1 METRKDI
8 FKVNGIIERD
18 IDLLFLEEFIS
29 SSSFR
34 TFFLE
39 TTERSPV
46 LQFIKAEVSV
56 VDDTDRESDL
66 VVWFKDNSETKL
78 VFLIENKVGALMQ
91 EKQADDYHK
100 RGRHIVEG
108 GGADE
113 YITVLAAPKKYK
125 SEQAGI
131 FNHRI
136 DYEEIREWFKSSALS
151 NDRKSYK
158 LSLLQSAIDK
168 QREQPTFQITQ
179 PSEPVTEFWQDYWN
193 FVVDHAPEFQMKK
206 PSIAGK
212 GTTYREFRRASGLP
226 DGCVLV
232 HKIRNEEGKS
242 EKSNVDYFDLQFS
255 KTSITD
261 LKNRYEAKIK
271 EGKKNGN
278 IHNSVAIKKARNS
291 ASIRVEVPTLD
302 VYKSLD
308 QQLDS
313 CNKAIK
319 RGKELLRY
327 FGNE

>member
-1 METRKDI
+1 MDTGKDI
-8 FKVNGIIERD
+8 FKVNGIVERD

-29 SSSFR
+29 SGSFR

-39 TTERSPV
+39 TTECSPV
-46 LQFIKAEVSV
+46 WQFIKAEVSV

-78 VFLIENKVGALMQ
+78 VFLIENKIGALMQ

-108 GGADE
+108 GDADD
-113 YITVLAAPKKYK
+113 YITVLAAPKNYK

-136 DYEEIREWFKSSALS
+136 DYEEIHKWFKSSALS

-168 QREQPTFQITQ
+168 QGEQSTFQITQ
-179 PSEPVTEFWQDYWN
+179 PSELVTEFWQDYWN
-193 FVVDHAPEFQMKK
+193 FVLDHAPEFQMKK
-206 PSIAGK
+206 PGVAGK
-212 GTTYREFRRASGLP
+212 ETTYKYFSRAIGLP
-226 DGCVLV
+226 DGSVLV
-232 HKIRNEEGKS
+232 HKIRNEEGQKKF
-242 EKSNVDYFDLQFS
+242 EVDYFDLQFS
-255 KTSITD
+255 RTSPEQLMKRFED
-261 LKNRYEAKIK
+261 RVQ
-271 EGKKNGN
+271 EGKKNGD
-278 IHNSVAIKKARNS
+278 IHDSVAIVKADKS

-302 VYKSLD
+302 VNKGIYE
-308 QQLDS
+308 QLDS
-313 CNKAIK
+313 CKTAIK